1 MISDEPDNL
10 NWENE
15 LIINLTMIFP
25 DYDKNH
31 IVYLLNTDCEYLCYL
46 KGIIMNEIALVA
58 DRDTVTCFKLAGL
71 NNVFS
76 VNSNKEAE
84 ECIFGLMEKNST
96 KIVLITER
104 FLNKI
109 KIIEKFSEPNSP
121 LVIPI
126 PDFNGPKVPKNGFLA
141 SLIYRK
147 TGIEV
152 KF

>member
-10 NWENE
+10 NWKNE

-58 DRDTVTCFKLAGL
+58 DRDTVTSFKLAGL

-96 KIVLITER
+96 KIV
-104 FLNKI
+104 K
-109 KIIEKFSEPNSP
+109 
-121 LVIPI
+121 
-126 PDFNGPKVPKNGFLA
+126 D
-141 SLIYRK
+141 
-147 TGIEV
+147 
-152 KF
+152 